1 MTANSPIPA
10 AQYLRMSTDYQQYSL
25 DNQADAITQYAQARG
40 FSVVKTYTD
49 AAKSGLRLK
58 NRNGLKQLLKDVV
71 DGKVDYRAI
80 LVYDVSRW
88 GRFQDTDESAHYEYL
103 CKSARIP
110 VHYCAE
116 TFENDNSMPAL
127 IMKTLKRT
135 MAGEYSRELSAKVRA
150 GLARLAKKGFKLGG
164 PPPYGFRR
172 MLVDSEGRPRQL
184 LLDGQRKCIANERVI
199 LVPGPAEEIT
209 IVRRI
214 FREFVEEHRSLRSIA
229 SRLNNDGIPFI
240 AGGRWG
246 PNTVTKLLKHPNYIG
261 SLVWGRTTAYLG
273 GRAIPMP
280 QQDWVVCPNAFD
292 AIIDE
297 EQFTKAQVTFHNFT
311 CRLSDDDMLERL
323 RAVLRSEG
331 KLSSEIIQDSRSC
344 PGLTTYYKRIGG
356 LLNAYKRL
364 GYLRPDLAYEAA
376 TSRQRKMLIRSE
388 LMKALV
394 EHSEGEFKECRKS
407 RVFRAVLKRRR
418 TGLLVS
424 VVLARCYATV
434 RRGIRWV
441 IAPPKNER
449 KRVTVLALL
458 NETNCSIKQIRV
470 FRRMPKRKTT
480 MYVGDYN
487 RWLNSGVQLHEMAD
501 LSAVIGKVRS
511 SGVLGSKSQ
520 MSPCERMS

>member
-1 MTANSPIPA
+1 MTTDSPRA
-10 AQYLRMSTDYQQYSL
+10 AAEYLRASTDYQQYSL
-25 DNQADAITQYAQARG
+25 ENQADAISQYAEERG
-40 FSVVKTYTD
+40 FYVVKTYTD

-58 NRNGLKQLLKDVV
+58 NRAGLKQLLKDVV
-71 DGKVDYRAI
+71 EGNGDFRAI

-88 GRFQDTDESAHYEYL
+88 GRFQDADESAHYEYL
-103 CKSARIP
+103 CKSAGVP

-116 TFENDNSMPAL
+116 TFENDNSMPGL

-150 GLARLAKKGFKLGG
+150 GLARLARKGFKLGG

-172 MLVDSEGRPRQL
+172 MLVDAEGRSRQL

-199 LVPGPAEEIT
+199 LVPGPQEEIA

-214 FREFVEEHRSLRSIA
+214 FHEFVEEHRSLRSIA
-229 SRLNNDGIPFI
+229 MQLNNDGVPFV

-246 PNTVTKLLKHPNYIG
+246 PNTVTNLLKHPNYIG

-273 GRAIPMP
+273 GRAIRMP
-280 QQDWVVCPNAFD
+280 QQDWVICPNAFE

-297 EQFTKAQVTFHNFT
+297 DLFNKAQAAFLNFT
-311 CRLSDDDMLERL
+311 CHLSDDGMLERL
-323 RAVLRSEG
+323 RTVLRSEG
-331 KLSSEIIQDSRSC
+331 KLSSEIIQDSRNC

-364 GYLRPDLAYEAA
+364 GYLRPELAYEAA
-376 TSRQRKMLIRSE
+376 TSRQRKMLIRSD
-388 LMKALV
+388 LMKQLI
-394 EHSEGEFKECRKS
+394 EQSSGEFREFRKS
-407 RVFRAVLKRRR
+407 QVFRALLKRRR

-424 VVLARCYATV
+424 VVLARCYGTV

-458 NETNCSIKQIRV
+458 NETNSSIKQILV
-470 FRRMPKRKTT
+470 FRQIPKRKIT
-480 MYVGDYN
+480 MYVGEYN
-487 RWLNSGVQLHEMAD
+487 KWLNSGVRLHEMAD
-501 LSAVIGKVRS
+501 LSTVIGKVRS
-511 SGVLGSKSQ
+511 SATSGKIEYR
-520 MSPCERMS
+520 CARKNE